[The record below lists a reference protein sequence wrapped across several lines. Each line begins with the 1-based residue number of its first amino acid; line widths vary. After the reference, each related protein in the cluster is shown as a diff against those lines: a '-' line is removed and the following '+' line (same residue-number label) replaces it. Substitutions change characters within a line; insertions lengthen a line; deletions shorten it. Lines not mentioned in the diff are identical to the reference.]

1 MTKLIAIDL
10 DGTLLNSENKI
21 SAENLKAIKAAQKE
35 GIEVVVATG
44 RAHFDVKEI
53 FKDTGVKTWVIA
65 ANGATIHNP
74 EGALFH
80 SQPMEKD
87 TAAAALQF
95 LEHNHYYYE
104 VFGRDAIFT
113 PQSGRELLNIE
124 IDRVESANPD
134 ADRSE
139 LLQAAKKQYSQ
150 TGFKFVESYMDILS
164 QTEEIYNI
172 LAFSFH
178 QEKLDAGWEKFKD
191 TENITLVTSAA
202 HNFEIEHKVASK
214 GIALQKL
221 SAHLAIELKDTAAIG
236 DSMNDKSML
245 EIAGKSI
252 AMGNARPEI
261 KAICRDITLTNDQ
274 DGVELAIKRM
284 MDAKQKV

>member
-10 DGTLLNSENKI
+10 DGTLLNSHNEI

-44 RAHFDVKEI
+44 RAQFDVVEI
-53 FKDTGVKTWVIA
+53 FKNSGVKTWIIA

-74 EGALFH
+74 DGELFH
-80 SQPMEKD
+80 SQPMEKE
-87 TAAAALQF
+87 AAEEALQY
-95 LEHNHYYYE
+95 LEENDYYYE
-104 VFGRDAIFT
+104 VFGKDAIYT
-113 PQSGRELLNIE
+113 PQSGRELLTIE
-124 IDRVESANPD
+124 IDRVKSANPET
-134 ADRSE
+134 DRAM
-139 LLQAAKKQYSQ
+139 LLQAAEKQYSQ
-150 TGFKFVESYMDILS
+150 SGFKFVDTYTSILDETS
-164 QTEEIYNI
+164 DIYNI

-178 QEKLDAGWEKFKD
+178 KEKLEAGWERYNNR
-191 TENITLVTSAA
+191 ENVTLVTSAA
-202 HNFEIEHKVASK
+202 HNFELEHRLASK
-214 GIALQKL
+214 GIALEKL
-221 SAHLAIELKDTAAIG
+221 SAHLGIKLKDTAAIG

-261 KAICRDITLTNDQ
+261 KAICQDITLTNDQ

-284 MDAKQKV
+284 MAAMEQV

>member
-21 SAENLKAIKAAQKE
+21 SEENLKAIKAAQKE

-87 TAAAALQF
+87 TAAEALQF
-95 LEHNHYYYE
+95 LERNHYYYE
-104 VFGRDAIFT
+104 VFGRDAIYT

-124 IDRVESANPD
+124 IDRIESANPD
-134 ADRSE
+134 ADRSQ
-139 LLQAAKKQYSQ
+139 LLQAAEKQYSQ
-150 TGFKFVESYMDILS
+150 TGFRFVESYMDILN

-178 QEKLDAGWEKFKD
+178 QEKLDAGWETFKD

-202 HNFEIEHKVASK
+202 HNFEIEHELASK

>member
-10 DGTLLNSENKI
+10 DGTLLNSANKI

-44 RAHFDVKEI
+44 RAHFDVVEI
-53 FKDTGVKTWVIA
+53 FKDTGVKTWIIA

-74 EGALFH
+74 EGVLFH
-80 SQPMEKD
+80 SQPMENE
-87 TAAAALQF
+87 TAACVLQF
-95 LEHNHYYYE
+95 LEQNHYYYE
-104 VFGRDAIFT
+104 VFGRDAIYT
-113 PQSGRELLNIE
+113 PVSGRELLNIE

-134 ADRSE
+134 ADRAQ
-139 LLQAAKKQYSQ
+139 LLQAAAKQYSQ
-150 TGFKFVESYMDILS
+150 TGFRFVESYKDILN
-164 QTEEIYNI
+164 QTGEIYNI

-178 QEKLDAGWEKFKD
+178 QEKLDAGWEKFED

-202 HNFEIEHKVASK
+202 HNFEIEHELASK

-221 SAHLAIELKDTAAIG
+221 SAHLGVELIDTAAIG
-236 DSMNDKSML
+236 DSMNDISML

-261 KAICRDITLTNDQ
+261 KAICKDITLTNDQ

-284 MDAKQKV
+284 MDAKQQV

>member
-65 ANGATIHNP
+65 ANGATVHNP

-87 TAAAALQF
+87 TAAEALQF
-95 LEHNHYYYE
+95 LERNHYYYE
-104 VFGRDAIFT
+104 VFGRDAIYT

-134 ADRSE
+134 ADRSQ
-139 LLQAAKKQYSQ
+139 LLQAAEKQYSQ
-150 TGFKFVESYMDILS
+150 TGFKFVESYMDILN
-164 QTEEIYNI
+164 QTHEIYNI
-172 LAFSFH
+172 LAFSFQ

-202 HNFEIEHKVASK
+202 HNFEIEHELASK

>member
-21 SAENLKAIKAAQKE
+21 SAENLKAIKSAQKE

-80 SQPMEKD
+80 SQPMEKE

-104 VFGRDAIFT
+104 VFGRDAIYT

-134 ADRSE
+134 ADRSR
-139 LLQAAKKQYSQ
+139 LLLAAEKQYSQ
-150 TGFKFVESYMDILS
+150 TGFRFVESYMDILH

-178 QEKLDAGWEKFKD
+178 QEKLDAGWEKFKH

-202 HNFEIEHKVASK
+202 HNFEIEHVLASK

-221 SAHLAIELKDTAAIG
+221 CANLAIELNDTAAIG

-274 DGVELAIKRM
+274 DGVELAIKRLI
-284 MDAKQKV
+284 DAKQKV

>member
-10 DGTLLNSENKI
+10 DGTLLNSHNEI

-44 RAHFDVKEI
+44 RAQFDVVEI
-53 FKDTGVKTWVIA
+53 FKNSGVKTWIIA

-74 EGALFH
+74 NGELFH
-80 SQPMEKD
+80 SQPMEKE
-87 TAAAALQF
+87 TAGEALQF
-95 LEHNHYYYE
+95 LEENDYYYE
-104 VFGRDAIFT
+104 VFGKDAIYT

-124 IDRVESANPD
+124 IDRVKSANPKT
-134 ADRSE
+134 DRAM
-139 LLQAAKKQYSQ
+139 LLQAAEKQYSQ
-150 TGFKFVESYMDILS
+150 SGFEFVDSITSILDKTS
-164 QTEEIYNI
+164 DIYNI

-178 QEKLDAGWEKFKD
+178 KEKLEAGWERFKD
-191 TENITLVTSAA
+191 RENVTLVTSAA
-202 HNFEIEHKVASK
+202 HNFELEHRLASK
-214 GIALQKL
+214 GIALEKL
-221 SAHLAIELKDTAAIG
+221 SAHLGIDLKDTAAIG

-252 AMGNARPEI
+252 AMGNARHEI
-261 KAICRDITLTNDQ
+261 KAICQDITLTNDQ

-284 MDAKQKV
+284 MDTLHQV